1 MLTKPGWLAG
11 KSMSSSNLPKTH
23 FQEHSGISL
32 GCFGGATTWQA
43 LDIMAH
49 EGSRGA
55 SHRNDQN
62 KNCKPEI

>member
-1 MLTKPGWLAG
+1 MLTKPGWLVG

-49 EGSRGA
+49 EGSRGCIA
-55 SHRNDQN
+55 
-62 KNCKPEI
+62 

>member
-11 KSMSSSNLPKTH
+11 KSMSSSNLPKTN

-55 SHRNDQN
+55 LHRTDQN
-62 KNCKPEI
+62 KSCKPEI

>member
-23 FQEHSGISL
+23 FQEHSGISS
-32 GCFGGATTWQA
+32 GCFGGAMTWQA

-49 EGSRGA
+49 EGSGGA
-55 SHRNDQN
+55 LHRNEQN
-62 KNCKPEI
+62 KSRQGKK